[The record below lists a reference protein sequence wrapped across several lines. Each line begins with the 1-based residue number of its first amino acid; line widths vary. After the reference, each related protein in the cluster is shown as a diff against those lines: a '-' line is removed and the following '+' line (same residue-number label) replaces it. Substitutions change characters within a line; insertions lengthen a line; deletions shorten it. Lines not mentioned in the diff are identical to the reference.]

1 MSAHRAILPIANGR
15 EVRRVLARLL
25 SRHRAR
31 SCAAGALLLL
41 ASVLGLVLPLALGR
55 IVDAVVRDAGP
66 AAIGAWVLGAAA
78 GAIAAALVGL
88 WGTRVLV
95 GLVQETLAALRE
107 EVFASAMSLPVAEID
122 DGESA
127 DLISRVTGDVEAVA
141 EAGGDLMPTLLS
153 ALFAIAVSLVSLAA
167 IDVRLALAG
176 LASLPCYAIGTR
188 IFLRRSRV
196 VFREVREREAARSQ
210 AVLEAVDGRE
220 TLTALGEEAHAIER
234 VAERARASIRT
245 QIVGARL
252 RNRLFFAINGGE
264 AIGMVALLATGFALS
279 GAGAVSVG
287 MVTAAALVFHRLFGP
302 IGQLIFGLDD
312 IQRATIG
319 LARLV
324 GVIEAA
330 QTDGAAAQADTAAE
344 LAGIAA
350 EPAGIAA
357 EPVGTADTSAAV
369 ALDAVTFH
377 YPRTGRGV
385 DAVTLRI
392 AAGTT
397 AAFVGASGSGKST
410 LAKLIAG
417 QYAPDSGRLRTAAEP
432 YTISQELHQFR
443 GGIAANLTLAAP
455 DADPEQLRAALAAVG
470 ADWALAA
477 LDREDAGA
485 DAEAWD
491 EGRIQQLAI
500 ARALLADPAIVILD
514 EPTAEVG
521 LQARPAV
528 DAAIARVRRG
538 RTAVLIAHQLGPVV
552 SAEQIVVFAEGRAVQ
567 RGAHEEL
574 VRAPGPYRELWAAQA
589 RTEPPAGGR

>member
-210 AVLEAVDGRE
+210 AVLEAVEGRE
-220 TLTALGEEAHAIER
+220 TLTALGEEGHAIER

-330 QTDGAAAQADTAAE
+330 QTGGAAAQADTAAE
-344 LAGIAA
+344 LADTAA
-350 EPAGIAA
+350 ELAGIAA
-357 EPVGTADTSAAV
+357 DTADTSAAV
-369 ALDAVTFH
+369 VLDAVTFH

-552 SAEQIVVFAEGRAVQ
+552 STEQIVVFAEGRAVQ

>member
-15 EVRRVLARLL
+15 EVRRVLARLF

-41 ASVLGLVLPLALGR
+41 ANVLGLVLPLALGR

-210 AVLEAVDGRE
+210 AVLEAVEGRE
-220 TLTALGEEAHAIER
+220 TLTALGEEGHAIER

-344 LAGIAA
+344 PASTAA
-350 EPAGIAA
+350 EPA
-357 EPVGTADTSAAV
+357 GTADTSAAV

-485 DAEAWD
+485 DAESWD